1 MLAEIDALKKLRDD
15 GILPSEVFA
24 FLASGAGHTVPK
36 SRLDDAN
43 THDVLIFLIDC
54 SPSIAQR
61 NLIEGVIEGQNAA
74 LDAISGADA
83 RRSIIFGQF
92 LFDEGYRELQ
102 PLINMRTPMTQQLE
116 PDVVRLSR
124 SNYAIGNGTA
134 IRDAVLR
141 ALAAFSPY
149 AEREAELG
157 ITFFYR
163 LLVITDGEDVSS
175 KVSPADCKKVLDIV
189 RSIEPPLLS
198 KIILLGIGSL
208 DYRKAAVEMGI
219 GADDVFTC
227 NDDPR
232 AIRAAIDMASRKV
245 IG

>member
-24 FLASGAGHTVPK
+24 FLASGAGNTVPK

-43 THDVLIFLIDC
+43 AHDVLIFLIDC

-61 NLIEGVIEGQNAA
+61 NLIDGVIEGQNAA
-74 LDAISGADA
+74 LDTISGADA
-83 RRSIIFGQF
+83 KRSIIFGQF
-92 LFDEGYRELQ
+92 LFDESYRELQ

-116 PDVVRLSR
+116 PDVVRLTR

-149 AEREAELG
+149 AEREEELEKQ
-157 ITFFYR
+157 FYYR
-163 LLVITDGEDVSS
+163 ILVITDGEDVSS
-175 KVSPADCKKVLDIV
+175 KVSPADCKKVLDVV
-189 RSIEPPLLS
+189 RSIQPPLLS
-198 KIILLGIGSL
+198 KILLLGIGPF
-208 DYRKAAVEMGI
+208 DFKTAAIEMGI
-219 GADDVFTC
+219 GAGDVFTC
-227 NDDPR
+227 NDDPK
-232 AIRAAIDMASRKV
+232 AIRAAIDMASKKV